1 MKRNDW
7 LLAAAIVV
15 AAVLILCVQLF
26 RGTSEDAFVSVT
38 VDGELFGTYRLD
50 QDQTVSV
57 NDTNRLVIRDRTAR
71 MEWASCP
78 DQICV
83 YHREISREGES
94 IICLPNQV
102 VVSVESPDK
111 SGLDGISQ

>member
-1 MKRNDW
+1 MKKNDW
-7 LLAAAIVV
+7 LLAAAIAV

-57 NDTNRLVIRDRTAR
+57 NDTNRLVIG
-71 MEWASCP
+71 
-78 DQICV
+78 V
-83 YHREISREGES
+83 ISGEVLKRVQK
-94 IICLPNQV
+94 I
-102 VVSVESPDK
+102 
-111 SGLDGISQ
+111 GIS